1 MGIVLSVGG
10 CQQGL
15 NNMAYLGL
23 VVADDKALSLSTVT
37 NPITGSF
44 MSTRRCYSQVNF
56 PSLALKV
63 P

>member
-1 MGIVLSVGG
+1 
-10 CQQGL
+10 
-15 NNMAYLGL
+15 MAYLDL

-63 P
+63 PW